1 MSKKKEKNDK
11 KIFIKWVIIMVLAF
25 GGGVFI
31 GVFGD
36 EMHEKLTEL
45 LSNVNLNSVQVAV
58 PLLIIFALMNIIVLS
73 RGFYQCA
80 TAKKMIQSDTEEDE
94 EVLELAEKKLDMAM
108 IPSTILTGCNYF
120 FFALVMY
127 VCNYGAENPDLK
139 LILLGMVGV
148 VIFMG
153 SMFVAVALQKKAV
166 DLIKKLNP
174 EKKGNIFDKDF
185 AKDWEASC
193 DEGQKQMIYKSG
205 YASYKATN
213 LAGQILWIL
222 TILGMMFFDTGL
234 FPVFCV
240 TVMMLTLMI
249 SYSATAFKL
258 EHGTK

>member
-1 MSKKKEKNDK
+1 MSKQKEKNDK
-11 KIFIKWVIIMVLAF
+11 KIFMKWVIIMVFAF
-25 GGGVFI
+25 LGGTLI
-31 GVFGD
+31 GGFGKII
-36 EMHEKLTEL
+36 HAKLVEL
-45 LSNVNLNSVQVAV
+45 FSNVNLNSVQVAI
-58 PLLIIFALMNIIVLS
+58 PLLIVFALMNIVVLLV
-73 RGFYQCA
+73 GFYQYVA
-80 TAKKMIQSDTEEDE
+80 AKKLVQNVGDEDE
-94 EVLELAEKKLDMAM
+94 EVLEIAEKKLDMAM
-108 IPSTILTGCNYF
+108 IPSTIMNGVNYF

-127 VCNYGAENPDLK
+127 VCNYGDENPDLQ
-139 LILLGMVGV
+139 LLLLGLVGV

-153 SMFVAVALQKKAV
+153 SMFVTVALQKKAV

-193 DEGQKQMIYKSG
+193 DEAQKQMIYKSG

-213 LAGQILWIL
+213 LVGQVLWIL

-240 TVMMLTLMI
+240 TVIMLTLMI

-258 EHGTK
+258 EYGTK